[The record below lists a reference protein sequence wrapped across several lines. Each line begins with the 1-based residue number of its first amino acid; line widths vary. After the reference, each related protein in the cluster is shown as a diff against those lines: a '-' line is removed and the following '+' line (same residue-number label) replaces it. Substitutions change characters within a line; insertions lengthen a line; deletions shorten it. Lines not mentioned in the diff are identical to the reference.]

1 MFVDRPENF
10 EGIQTSHKCQ
20 SNCLIKSQHDC
31 VFHDC
36 HSYHVLIH
44 EHITVSHRGIQTYL
58 SCRYLYAFST
68 LAAPSSAV
76 LVSIFVAR
84 RLPFFLKAFKCHAN
98 WIILCIVPL
107 HREGGAISLI
117 STLTCTFITME
128 MITLLPKGYKGIHTQ
143 REDNVLETPSLSI
156 CRIHDNVLQN
166 RTVLNCDCF
175 FKPHVVNEAIQNWC
189 TARGYRITNTTLT
202 TNTIQQL
209 STTNR

>member
-31 VFHDC
+31 VFHDG
-36 HSYHVLIH
+36 HSYHVMIH

-107 HREGGAISLI
+107 HREGCDISHFYLNMYFHHNGDDHS
-117 STLTCTFITME
+117 STPRIQWNTIQ
-128 MITLLPKGYKGIHTQ
+128 TQ
-143 REDNVLETPSLSI
+143 REDHVLETPSFSI
-156 CRIHDNVLQN
+156 
-166 RTVLNCDCF
+166 
-175 FKPHVVNEAIQNWC
+175 
-189 TARGYRITNTTLT
+189 
-202 TNTIQQL
+202 
-209 STTNR
+209 